1 MAKAAAQQTAGEG
14 AAIAQPGALLDALA
28 ARVGSDREDRLVCA
42 LLASVGHVHDLLA
55 ALRPT
60 PAEWRAVIGFLT
72 EVGHA
77 ADARRQEWVLLADVI
92 GASTLVEDL
101 HAPRPLGATP
111 NTLAGPFYRADAP
124 DLEEGADIS
133 RDGIG
138 ERLVVAGRVLALDHQ
153 PVPGACVEVWHAN
166 SFGFYENQQ
175 PDQQPEFN
183 LRGRF
188 ITDEDGRFR
197 FRTVRPQGYALP
209 GDGPVGRMMARA
221 GVRLERPAHLHFRV
235 TGQGFETLTTHIYDR
250 TDPAIGRDALFG
262 VKPELLGDIRPID
275 TPDGPAHALD
285 VCLVLVRAED
295 AGPHVLQS
303 NRKKEA

>member
-1 MAKAAAQQTAGEG
+1 MDGASAQQTK
-14 AAIAQPGALLDALA
+14 ALLEDLA
-28 ARVGSDREDRLVCA
+28 ARISSDRDDRLVCA
-42 LLASVGHVHDLLA
+42 LLASVAHVHDLVRD
-55 ALRPT
+55 LRPT
-60 PAEWRAVIGFLT
+60 PEEWRGLIGFLT

-101 HAPRPLGATP
+101 FSARPQGATP

-124 DLEEGADIS
+124 DMDNGDDIS

-138 ERLVVAGRVLALDHQ
+138 LPLEVNGYINGLNGEAVQRAM
-153 PVPGACVEVWHAN
+153 VEVWQAN
-166 SFGFYENQQ
+166 SFGVYENQQ

-188 ITDEDGRFR
+188 VSDASGAFH
-197 FRTVRPQGYALP
+197 FRTVRPSGYALP
-209 GDGPVGRMMARA
+209 DDGPVGRLMARI

-235 TGQGFETLTTHIYDR
+235 TAAGYQTLTTHIYDR

-262 VKPELLGDIRPID
+262 VKPELLGDFREGSTSD
-275 TPDGPAHALD
+275 SRSHELE
-285 VCLVLVRAED
+285 VRLVLAPLD
-295 AGPHVLQS
+295 ATDPQS
-303 NRKKEA
+303 FSQEP